1 MFHFQE
7 IAPAVLISLGDN
19 RTSSDAAYRCTGR
32 CRVINPM
39 MRPVSFEDRVE
50 TGVRKTGCDPEKVQ
64 RCFQERLAKAVPF
77 LIKVFEDTVLGERNR
92 HEILALMRKDRP
104 LDRGDAQGGGIVDV
118 SLIV

>member
-32 CRVINPM
+32 CCVINPM

-77 LIKVFEDTVLGERNR
+77 LIEVFEDTVLGERNR
-92 HEILALMRKDRP
+92 YKLLALMRKDRP

>member
-1 MFHFQE
+1 
-7 IAPAVLISLGDN
+7 
-19 RTSSDAAYRCTGR
+19 
-32 CRVINPM
+32 

-50 TGVRKTGCDPEKVQ
+50 TGVRKRDVIRKSLMG
-64 RCFQERLAKAVPF
+64 FQERFAKAVPF

-92 HEILALMRKDRP
+92 YKLFALMRKDRP